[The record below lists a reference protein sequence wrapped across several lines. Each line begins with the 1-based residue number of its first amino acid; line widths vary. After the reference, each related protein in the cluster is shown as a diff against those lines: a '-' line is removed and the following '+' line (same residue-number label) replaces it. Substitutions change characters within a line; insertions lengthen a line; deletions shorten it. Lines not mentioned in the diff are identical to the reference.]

1 MPIYEYECSSCN
13 HAEER
18 YESIH
23 LESEICKCPKCK
35 KKKFRRI
42 VSCAPVAIVKDIKT
56 VGQLAEKNWTQKGNY
71 EKTEIIEKDRI
82 KQKNI
87 SRQKV
92 IDYAKSQNSVVKNKI
107 ISDKESIENLKKKR
121 K

>member
-35 KKKFRRI
+35 KNKFRRI
-42 VSCAPVAIVKDIKT
+42 ISSSPATIVKNVKT
-56 VGQLAEKNWTQKGNY
+56 VGQLAEKNWSQKGSY

-82 KQKNI
+82 KQKHI

-92 IDYAKSQNSVVKNKI
+92 VEYAKSQNPQVNNKI